1 MTLCQPV
8 KQSLIS
14 RASLI
19 KPQHSGFT
27 LVLKIFK
34 ESEFRT
40 AWGNE
45 FHNFGAEHE
54 NEPLY
59 RAIQCKYESDVYI
72 KSMLS
77 AINRSSYK

>member
-14 RASLI
+14 RASLF

-34 ESEFRT
+34 DSEFRT

-59 RAIQCKYESDVYI
+59 RAVREKGTYNAPVSLDRRFRECV
-72 KSMLS
+72 
-77 AINRSSYK
+77 